1 VTPTGTERHRLTAAT
16 GLVALGLDVLA
27 STAYGPES
35 IVLAL
40 AVAGSA
46 GIGLTLPVTLA
57 IVAMLAVLVICY
69 RQVIAA
75 YPDGG
80 GAYTVARRN
89 LGRRA
94 GLVAAA
100 SLAVDYVLNVAV
112 SVAAGVAAL
121 TSAFPTLLPWT
132 VELCLLALVVVTAVN
147 LRGVLTGGRLFALP
161 AAVFVLL
168 MVAVVIL
175 GLLRGE
181 PLAPLPPPSQIEL
194 TASVGI
200 LLVLAAFANGC
211 VALTGVEA
219 IANATP
225 SFRKPRAARARRAEA
240 GLGLVLGLLLIGL
253 AALIKVFDVRP
264 VDGRT
269 LLSLLAEG
277 AFGTG
282 IAYLAVQLSTV
293 LLLGLAA
300 NTSYGGLPVLMARL
314 AQDGALPHV
323 LGLRA
328 DRQVYRQGILLL
340 SALSG
345 ILLVVSAGQ
354 VTVLVPL
361 FAIGVFIGFALSQ
374 AGMVRHWL
382 RERGRRWRVRLAINA
397 AGAALT
403 AAAAVVVSAEK
414 FTAGA
419 WLVVLVVPL
428 FVAGFSL
435 TQRAYDRIGEELGVD
450 CCPPRPHR
458 AATVIIVP
466 VVEISRLTEATL
478 GTALSMGRDVL
489 AVHVVAPD
497 ETEHGRDLAVRWL
510 AWRPEVPLVLIESP
524 QHTLG
529 PPIARF
535 VREQRADHVMVL
547 IGEVTPEH
555 WWERVLFN
563 RRGGVVAR
571 HVSAST
577 DAVVCR
583 LRYRLGRTSGPRQ
596 GSPSARQG
604 SPTARQGSPTV
615 VDAVQALRE

>member
-1 VTPTGTERHRLTAAT
+1 MTPTGTERHRLTAGT
-16 GLVALGLDVLA
+16 GLAALGLDALA
-27 STAYGPES
+27 STAYGPEA

-46 GIGLTLPVTLA
+46 GIGLTLPVTFA
-57 IVAMLAVLVICY
+57 IVAMLAVLVVCY

-80 GAYTVARRN
+80 GAYAVARRN

-100 SLAVDYVLNVAV
+100 SLVVDYVLNVAV

-121 TSAFPTLLPWT
+121 TSAVPARLPWP
-132 VELCLLALVVVTAVN
+132 VELCLLTLVGVTAVN
-147 LRGVLTGGRLFALP
+147 LRGERTGGRLFALP
-161 AAVFVLL
+161 AAVFELL
-168 MVAVVIL
+168 VGAVVVL
-175 GLLRGE
+175 GLMRGE
-181 PLAPLPPPSQIEL
+181 PLAPLPPPSQAHL
-194 TASVGI
+194 TTSVGA

-225 SFRKPRAARARRAEA
+225 SFRKPRTVRARRAEA
-240 GLGLVLGLLLIGL
+240 GLGLVLGALLIGL
-253 AALIKVFDVRP
+253 AALIEVFGVRP

-282 IAYLAVQLSTV
+282 AAYVAVQLSTV

-300 NTSYGGLPVLMARL
+300 NTSYGGLPVLVARL

-354 VTVLVPL
+354 VAMLVPL

-382 RERGRRWRVRLAINA
+382 RERGRRWRVALAINA
-397 AGAALT
+397 AGAVLT
-403 AAAAVVVSAEK
+403 AAAAVVVAAEK
-414 FTAGA
+414 FPEVA
-419 WLVVLVVPL
+419 WLVVLVGPL
-428 FVAGFSL
+428 LVAGCRL
-435 TQRAYDRIGEELGVD
+435 TQRAYDHIGAELGVD
-450 CCPPRPHR
+450 RSPPRPHR
-458 AATVIIVP
+458 AATVIVVP
-466 VVEISRLTEATL
+466 VVEITRLTEATL
-478 GTALSMGRDVL
+478 GAALSMGRDVL
-489 AVHVVAPD
+489 AVHVVPPD
-497 ETEHGRDLAVRWL
+497 EIEHARDLAVRWL
-510 AWRPEVPLVLIESP
+510 AWYPEVPLVLIESP

-529 PPIARF
+529 PPIVRF

-571 HVSAST
+571 HVSAAT

-583 LRYRLGRTSGPRQ
+583 LRFRLGHTSGSYR
-596 GSPSARQG
+596 AE
-604 SPTARQGSPTV
+604 PTV
-615 VDAVQALRE
+615 AEAVPVDR